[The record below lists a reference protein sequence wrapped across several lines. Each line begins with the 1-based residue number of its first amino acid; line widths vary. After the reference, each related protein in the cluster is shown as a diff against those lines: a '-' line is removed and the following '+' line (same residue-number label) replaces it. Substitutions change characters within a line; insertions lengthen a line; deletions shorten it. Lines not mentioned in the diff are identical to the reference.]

1 MVANFTK
8 FQVLGLI
15 VQLVQCTTRKSYLS
29 DLSKEDNFNPLT
41 LKSDLLLIS
50 SYSIAPE
57 SNIKVMRILEMINK
71 YRSSWLLSKISLSAP

>member
-1 MVANFTK
+1 MNRFKLNALYLVANFTK

-41 LKSDLLLIS
+41 LKSDLFLIS

-71 YRSSWLLSKISLSAP
+71 YRSS

>member
-1 MVANFTK
+1 MNRFKLNALYLVANFTK

-50 SYSIAPE
+50 SYSITPE
-57 SNIKVMRILEMINK
+57 SNIKVMRIKEIINK
-71 YRSSWLLSKISLSAP
+71 YRSS